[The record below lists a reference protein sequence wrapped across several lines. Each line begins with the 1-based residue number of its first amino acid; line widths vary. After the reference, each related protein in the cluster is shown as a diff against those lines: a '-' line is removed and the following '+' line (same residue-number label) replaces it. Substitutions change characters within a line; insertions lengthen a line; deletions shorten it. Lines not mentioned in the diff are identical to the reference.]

1 METVFY
7 VGMDVRKESVQL
19 AVLKNG
25 QGRSELDSPMTF
37 QRFPSSWAY

>member
-7 VGMDVRKESVQL
+7 VGMDVHKESIQL

-25 QGRSELDSPMTF
+25 QGRSELS
-37 QRFPSSWAY
+37 